1 MVSIKNKDFIL
12 AMIISICLGLL
23 IVSIINSNNRE
34 SVGPVI
40 MDSLSDDFYKKSL
53 DSFPFDHSKITNE

>member
-23 IVSIINSNNRE
+23 IVSIINNNDKE
-34 SVGPVI
+34 SVKPVLI
-40 MDSLSDDFYKKSL
+40 DSLSDDFYKKTL
-53 DSFPFDHSKITNE
+53 DSFPFDHSKIPDE